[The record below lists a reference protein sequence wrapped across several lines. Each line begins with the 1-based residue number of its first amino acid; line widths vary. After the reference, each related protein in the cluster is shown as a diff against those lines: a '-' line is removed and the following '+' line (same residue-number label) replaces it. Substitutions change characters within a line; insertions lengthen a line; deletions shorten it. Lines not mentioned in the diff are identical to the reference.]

1 LRSVLQFGESVIEMT
16 TVPTA
21 RSQLSELYVRESAAI
36 EQEFSATG
44 DGRAALA
51 RRTALVDAIVQRLWN
66 EIIVGSNPGSNAGS
80 SASPTTV
87 DPDGPKNFALVAT
100 GGFGRGWLFPHSDID
115 LLFLHA
121 GNSSESEFKD
131 PIRRFSQELWDL
143 RLKLSPAT
151 RNLAECE
158 RLDPNNVEFAISLLD
173 CRYLA
178 GDRELF
184 SRLREKAVPRL
195 VARDY
200 QNLIQNLA
208 EITRARHHKFGN
220 TVFHL
225 EPNVK
230 DGPGGLRDY
239 NVANWLALISA
250 MEKLKV
256 WPDEKTL
263 LPVSSR
269 RAFDAALD
277 FQMSVR
283 CFLHFRYGRHDN
295 TLIWEAQDEAAAR
308 KIGASIGANDAE
320 IANTADWMRIYF
332 GHVRSVHR
340 VCMQLLEEIPAAWS
354 SLYRQ
359 FQGWRSKV
367 SSADF
372 SVVDGLIFLQQPA
385 GLRDPEILLR
395 LFHFMAE
402 HGLKLSTTTEY
413 KVEQALPAL
422 AATPPRGAELWL
434 YLQETLVQPHAA
446 DALRAMNA
454 LRLLALLLPELKG
467 IEALV
472 IRDFYHRYTV
482 DEHSFLAIENLHRL
496 KESKSEWDQRF
507 AELQSELEQPELLYL
522 ALLLHDSGKAVPSEN
537 HVELSLQLTDSC
549 AERLD
554 LDPVDRDTLRY
565 LVASHLEM
573 AAATRRD
580 VFDPANVKSF
590 AEKVGVPERLK
601 MLCLM
606 TYADIKAVN
615 PEAMTPWKADNLW
628 QLYIAC
634 ANYLS
639 RSADERVHT
648 ADDGSSVAPS
658 SVAPSSLAS
667 SNLAHLRSLAPVAGK
682 KINIFLEGLPQRYL
696 RIHGA
701 TDVLAHA
708 EMATRLGQ
716 DGVQLNLKQVRHWYE
731 LTLITT
737 DRPFLFASVSGTLA
751 AWGMNIVKANA
762 FSNAAGIVVDTF
774 YFTDRFR
781 TLEMNLQEWERLKKS
796 IAAVVKGEADVA
808 RMLRDRLKSEK
819 GNATKVKIATQIEFD
834 DGCSASS
841 TLVQVL
847 TQDRP
852 GLLYRMCSLISKH
865 ECNIEIALI
874 ETEGQMAIDILYLT
888 SGGAKLSAARQSALG
903 QALRDELAA
912 K

>member
-1 LRSVLQFGESVIEMT
+1 MT
-16 TVPTA
+16 SVPTV
-21 RSQLSELYVRESAAI
+21 RGELRDLYVAESAAI
-36 EQEFSATG
+36 EQEFSLTG
-44 DGRAALA
+44 EGSTALA
-51 RRTALVDAIVQRLWN
+51 RRTALVDSIVQRLWN
-66 EIIVGSNPGSNAGS
+66 EIILGSTA
-80 SASPTTV
+80 AT
-87 DPDGPKNFALVAT
+87 PDQPRNFALVAT

-121 GNSSESEFKD
+121 GNSETEFKD

-184 SRLREKAVPRL
+184 SRLREKAVPRM
-195 VARDY
+195 VARDC
-200 QNLIQNLA
+200 QSLIQNLGD
-208 EITRARHHKFGN
+208 ITRARHHKFGN

-256 WPDEKTL
+256 WPDTQTL

-283 CFLHFRYGRHDN
+283 CFLHFRHGRHDN
-295 TLIWEAQDEAAAR
+295 TLAWEAQDEAAAR
-308 KIGASIGANDAE
+308 KIGASDAE
-320 IANTADWMRIYF
+320 ITNAADWMRVYF
-332 GHVRSVHR
+332 GHVRGVHR
-340 VCMQLLEEIPAAWS
+340 VCNQLLEEIPAAWS
-354 SLYRQ
+354 SLHRT
-359 FQGWRSKV
+359 FQSWRSRV
-367 SSADF
+367 PSDDF
-372 SVVDGLIFLQQPA
+372 SVVDGLIFLQQPG
-385 GLRDPEILLR
+385 GLRDPEMLLR

-454 LRLLALLLPELKG
+454 LRLLTLLLPELKG

-482 DEHSFLAIENLHRL
+482 DEHSFLAIEHLHRL
-496 KESKSEWDQRF
+496 KESKSEWDRRYG
-507 AELQSELEQPELLYL
+507 ELLGELEQPELLYL
-522 ALLLHDSGKAVPSEN
+522 ALLLHDSGKAVPSDN
-537 HVELSLQLTDSC
+537 HVELSLELTESC
-549 AERLD
+549 AGRLD
-554 LDPVDRDTLRY
+554 LDSADRDTVRY

-573 AAATRRD
+573 SAAMRRD
-580 VFDPANVKSF
+580 IFDPANVKSF
-590 AEKVGVPERLK
+590 AERVGVPERLK

-615 PEAMTPWKADNLW
+615 PEAMTPWKADDLW
-628 QLYIAC
+628 LLYIAC

-648 ADDGSSVAPS
+648 QNGGGPEPS
-658 SVAPSSLAS
+658 TAGV
-667 SNLAHLRSLAPVAGK
+667 SNLAHLHSLAGVAGK
-682 KINIFLEGLPQRYL
+682 KINVFLEGLPQRYL

-708 EMATRLGQ
+708 EMAARLGQ
-716 DGVQLNLKQVRHWYE
+716 DGVQLSLKQIRHWYE

-737 DRPFLFASVSGTLA
+737 DRPFLFASVSGALA

-762 FSNAAGIVVDTF
+762 FSNAAGMVVDTF

-796 IAAVVKGEADVA
+796 IAAVIKGEADLA

-819 GNATKVKIATQIEFD
+819 ADSAKVKIATQIEFD
-834 DGCSASS
+834 DTSSAHS

-852 GLLYRMCSLISKH
+852 GLLYRMCTLVSKH

-874 ETEGQMAIDILYLT
+874 ETEGQLAIDVFYLT
-888 SGGAKLSAARQSALG
+888 SGKAKLSPIRQAALG
-903 QALRDELAA
+903 QALREELARV
-912 K
+912 

>member
-1 LRSVLQFGESVIEMT
+1 MT
-16 TVPTA
+16 TVPTV
-21 RSQLSELYVRESAAI
+21 RSELWDQYVRESAAI
-36 EQEFSATG
+36 EREFSSTG
-44 DGRAALA
+44 EGHTALA
-51 RRTALVDAIVQRLWN
+51 RRAALVDSIVQRLWT
-66 EIIVGSNPGSNAGS
+66 EIIVPSGPAPRP
-80 SASPTTV
+80 A
-87 DPDGPKNFALVAT
+87 DPDSPKHFALVAT

-115 LLFLHA
+115 ILFLHA
-121 GNSSESEFKD
+121 ASDSEREFKE

-143 RLKLSPAT
+143 RLKLSPMT

-158 RLDPNNVEFAISLLD
+158 RLDPNNVEFALSLLD

-184 SRLREKAVPRL
+184 SRLREKVVPRL
-195 VARDY
+195 VGKECH
-200 QNLIQNLA
+200 NLIQNLG

-239 NVANWLALISA
+239 NVAHWLALISA

-256 WPDEKTL
+256 WPDPKTL
-263 LPVSSR
+263 LPVSSQR
-269 RAFDAALD
+269 SLDAALD

-283 CFLHFRYGRHDN
+283 CFLHFRHGRHDN
-295 TLIWEAQDEAAAR
+295 TLTWEAQDEAAAK
-308 KIGASIGANDAE
+308 KIGASDAE
-320 IANTADWMRIYF
+320 IANAADWMRIYF

-340 VCMQLLEEIPAAWS
+340 VCTQLLEEIPAAWS

-359 FQGWRSKV
+359 FQGWRSRV
-367 SSADF
+367 QSDDF
-372 SVVDGLIFLQQPA
+372 SVVNGLIFLQQPA
-385 GLRDPEILLR
+385 GLRDPEMLLR

-422 AATPPRGAELWL
+422 AATPPRGGELWL

-472 IRDFYHRYTV
+472 VRDFYHRYTV

-496 KESKSEWDQRF
+496 KEAKAEGEQRF
-507 AELQSELEQPELLYL
+507 AELLGELEQPELLYL
-522 ALLLHDSGKAVPSEN
+522 ALLLHDSGKAVPSDN
-537 HVELSLQLTDSC
+537 HVELSLQLADSC
-549 AERLD
+549 TERLD
-554 LDPVDRDTLRY
+554 LDPVDREMVRY
-565 LVASHLEM
+565 LVGSHLEM
-573 AAATRRD
+573 SAAMRRD

-615 PEAMTPWKADNLW
+615 PEAMTPWKADSLW

-648 ADDGSSVAPS
+648 ADGEDGASVR
-658 SVAPSSLAS
+658 VA
-667 SNLAHLRSLAPVAGK
+667 NLAHLRSLAPVAGK

-708 EMATRLGQ
+708 EMAARLGQ

-737 DRPFLFASVSGTLA
+737 DRPFLFASVSGALA

-762 FSNAAGIVVDTF
+762 FSNAAGMVVDTF

-781 TLEMNLQEWERLKKS
+781 TLEMNLQEWERLKKT
-796 IAAVVKGEADVA
+796 IAAVVKAEADVG

-819 GNATKVKIATQIEFD
+819 TDSTKIKVATQIEFD
-834 DGCSASS
+834 DGCSAQS

-852 GLLYRMCSLISKH
+852 GLLYRMCSIVSKH
-865 ECNIEIALI
+865 DCNIEIALI
-874 ETEGQMAIDILYLT
+874 ETEGQMAIDVLYLT
-888 SGGAKLSAARQSALG
+888 SGGAKLSADRQAALA
-903 QALRDELAA
+903 QALREELAA

>member
-1 LRSVLQFGESVIEMT
+1 MSTVASIRGELRDIYG
-16 TVPTA
+16 
-21 RSQLSELYVRESAAI
+21 RESAAI
-36 EQEFSATG
+36 EQEFSLTG
-44 DGRAALA
+44 EGRLALA
-51 RRTALVDAIVQRLWN
+51 RRTALVDSIVQRLWN
-66 EIIVGSNPGSNAGS
+66 EIFVGNDPAFSNANS
-80 SASPTTV
+80 HSTEQE
-87 DPDGPKNFALVAT
+87 GPKNFALVAT

-121 GNSSESEFKD
+121 NADSEIEFKD
-131 PIRRFSQELWDL
+131 SIRNFSQELWDL

-151 RNLAECE
+151 RNLSECE
-158 RLDPNNVEFAISLLD
+158 RLDPGNVEFAISLLD

-184 SRLREKAVPRL
+184 SKLREKVVPRL
-195 VARDY
+195 VGREC
-200 QNLIQNLA
+200 QNLIQNLG
-208 EITRARHHKFGN
+208 EITRARHHKFAN

-250 MEKLKV
+250 MEKLKL
-256 WPDEKTL
+256 WPDANTL

-269 RAFDAALD
+269 RSLDAALD

-283 CFLHFRYGRHDN
+283 CFLHFRHGRHDN
-295 TLIWEAQDEAAAR
+295 TLTWEAQDEAAAR
-308 KIGASIGANDAE
+308 KIGASDAE
-320 IANTADWMRIYF
+320 ISSAADWMRVYF

-340 VCMQLLEEIPAAWS
+340 VCNQLLEEIPAAWS

-359 FQGWRSKV
+359 FQGWRSRIA
-367 SSADF
+367 SDDF
-372 SVVDGLIFLQQPA
+372 SVVDGLIFLKQQSGA
-385 GLRDPEILLR
+385 LRDPEMLLR

-472 IRDFYHRYTV
+472 VRDFYHRYTV

-507 AELQSELEQPELLYL
+507 GELLGELEQPELLYL
-522 ALLLHDSGKAVPSEN
+522 ALLLHDSGKAVPGAN
-537 HVELSLQLTDSC
+537 HVEVSLQLTDSC
-549 AERLD
+549 VERLD
-554 LDPVDRDTLRY
+554 LDSADRDTVRY

-573 AAATRRD
+573 SAAIRRD

-590 AEKVGVPERLK
+590 AERVGAPERLK

-606 TYADIKAVN
+606 TYADVKAVN

-628 QLYIAC
+628 QLYIAS

-648 ADDGSSVAPS
+648 GEDGAHDAPS
-658 SVAPSSLAS
+658 SI
-667 SNLAHLRSLAPVAGK
+667 AHLRSLVPVAGK
-682 KINIFLEGLPQRYL
+682 KINNFLEGLPQRYL

-701 TDVLAHA
+701 SDVLAHA
-708 EMATRLGQ
+708 EMAAKVGQ
-716 DGVQLNLKQVRHWYE
+716 DGVQLSLKQVRHWYE
-731 LTLITT
+731 LSLVTT
-737 DRPFLFASVSGTLA
+737 DRPFLFASVSGALA

-762 FSNAAGIVVDTF
+762 FSNAARTVVDTF

-819 GNATKVKIATQIEFD
+819 ADSTKVKISTQIEFD
-834 DGCSASS
+834 DSCSAHS

-852 GLLYRMCSLISKH
+852 GLLYRMCSLVSKH

-874 ETEGQMAIDILYLT
+874 ETEGQMAIDVFYLT
-888 SGGAKLSAARQSALG
+888 SRGAKLSADQQNSLG
-903 QALRDELAA
+903 KALRDELAA